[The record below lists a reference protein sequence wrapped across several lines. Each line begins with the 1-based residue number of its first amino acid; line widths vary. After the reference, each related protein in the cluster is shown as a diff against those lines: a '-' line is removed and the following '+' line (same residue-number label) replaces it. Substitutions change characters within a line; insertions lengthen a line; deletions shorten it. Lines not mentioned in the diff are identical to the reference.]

1 MIQPQAQALTP
12 TSTAEPTSAGMT
24 WRALF
29 AEDGGDPLEACKDA
43 PPLVDAISQAARKFP
58 SACWDDVEGGCRREV
73 DKLLDLSIAGVLFDG
88 WMKLERFKKCV
99 EESKAHPD
107 DAFFQDL
114 DDHEIASTHKPR
126 IELRYGAVKVADL
139 DFEMELALK
148 VKGIRLEVR
157 GGKVVCATAGIFAA
171 NAKLSLQDHVLVER
185 KTPEFSAPT
194 RIRFS

>member
-1 MIQPQAQALTP
+1 MTEA
-12 TSTAEPTSAGMT
+12 TASPSAPAAGATT

-43 PPLVDAISQAARKFP
+43 PPLTEAISQAAQKFP

-73 DKLLDLSIAGVLFDG
+73 DKLMDLSVEKVLFDG
-88 WMKLERFKKCV
+88 WMTLERFKKCV

-114 DDHEIASTHKPR
+114 DDHKIASTHKPR
-126 IELRYGAVKVADL
+126 IELRYGAVKIADL

-148 VKGIRLEVR
+148 VKGVRLEVR
-157 GGKVVCATAGIFAA
+157 GGRVVCATAGIFAA
-171 NAKLSLQDHVLVER
+171 SAKLSLHDQVLLE
-185 KTPEFSAPT
+185 KGTPEFSAPT
-194 RIRFS
+194 KIRFS

>member
-1 MIQPQAQALTP
+1 MTQ
-12 TSTAEPTSAGMT
+12 TATEGAPAGSPT

-43 PPLVDAISQAARKFP
+43 PPLTEAISEAARKFP
-58 SACWDDVEGGCRREV
+58 SACWEDVEGGCRREV
-73 DKLLDLSIAGVLFDG
+73 DKLMDLSIERALFDG

-99 EESKAHPD
+99 EESKARPE

-114 DDHEIASTHKPR
+114 DDHKIASTHKPR

-148 VKGIRLEVR
+148 VKGVRLEIR
-157 GGKVVCATAGIFAA
+157 GGKVVCATAGICSAT
-171 NAKLSLQDHVLVER
+171 AKLSLHDHVLVEKGSR
-185 KTPEFSAPT
+185 EFSAPAK
-194 RIRFS
+194 IRFA

>member
-1 MIQPQAQALTP
+1 MTDAALTP
-12 TSTAEPTSAGMT
+12 AAAGTT

-43 PPLVDAISQAARKFP
+43 PPLTQAISDAAQKFP
-58 SACWDDVEGGCRREV
+58 STCWKDVETGCRDEV
-73 DKLLDLSIAGVLFDG
+73 GKLLDLSVERVLFDG
-88 WMKLERFKKCV
+88 WMKLERFKACV

-114 DDHEIASTHKPR
+114 DDHKIASTHKPR

-139 DFEMELALK
+139 DFEIELALK
-148 VKGIRLEVR
+148 VKGVRLEVR

-171 NAKLSLQDHVLVER
+171 SAKLSLHDQVLVE
-185 KTPEFSAPT
+185 KGTPEFSAPAK
-194 RIRFS
+194 IRFS

>member
-1 MIQPQAQALTP
+1 MTTAQPLTP
-12 TSTAEPTSAGMT
+12 TTSIPAGMT

-29 AEDGGDPLEACKDA
+29 AEDGGDPLDACKDS

-73 DKLLDLSIAGVLFDG
+73 DKLMDLSVEGVLFDG

-99 EESKAHPD
+99 EQSKAHPD

-114 DDHEIASTHKPR
+114 DDHKIASTHKPR

-148 VKGIRLEVR
+148 VKGVRLEVR
-157 GGKVVCATAGIFAA
+157 GGRVVCATAGVFAA
-171 NAKLSLQDHVLVER
+171 SAKLSLHDHVLVE
-185 KTPEFSAPT
+185 KGTPEFPAPT
-194 RIRFS
+194 KIRFS

>member
-1 MIQPQAQALTP
+1 MTEAAVNPP
-12 TSTAEPTSAGMT
+12 TT

-43 PPLVDAISQAARKFP
+43 PPLTEAISQAAQKFP
-58 SACWDDVEGGCRREV
+58 SACWGDVEGGCRREV
-73 DKLLDLSIAGVLFDG
+73 DKLMDLSVEKVLFDG

-99 EESKAHPD
+99 EESKARPD

-114 DDHEIASTHKPR
+114 DDHKIASTHKPR

-139 DFEMELALK
+139 DFEIELALK
-148 VKGIRLEVR
+148 VKGVRLEVR
-157 GGKVVCATAGIFAA
+157 GGKLVRATAGIFAA
-171 NAKLSLQDHVLVER
+171 SAKLSLHDNVLVE
-185 KTPEFSAPT
+185 KGTPEFSAPA